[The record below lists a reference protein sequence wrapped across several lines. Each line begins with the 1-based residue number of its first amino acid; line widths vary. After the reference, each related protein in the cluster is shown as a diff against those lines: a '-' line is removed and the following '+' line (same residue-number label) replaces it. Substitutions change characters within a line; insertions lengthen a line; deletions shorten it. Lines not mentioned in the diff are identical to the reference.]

1 MSSEIVKSPQQRA
14 LERLGAPDRKI
25 YQDYIDSGKPGLATS
40 FSARLYE
47 LWLQGSTIEQIVELN
62 PGLNKGAVMRARV
75 EGLWDERRETY
86 LAELMSNA
94 QDRVK
99 LVALESVNFMGLLL
113 AVANKQH
120 GEKLRR
126 YLQTG
131 DSAELGNFDIQSI
144 KQYKEVV
151 EMLTKI
157 TGQDKKAAP
166 GAGGSVSVSVTPG
179 VDPTSPATVSV
190 RWTPEQ
196 ADQIRAIM
204 ESKDGDK

>member
-1 MSSEIVKSPQQRA
+1 MSLEIVPSAQQRA
-14 LERLGAPDRKI
+14 LERLSAPDRKV
-25 YQDYIDSGKPGLATS
+25 YQDYIDSGKPGLAAAY
-40 FSARLYE
+40 SARLYE
-47 LWLQGSTIEQIVELN
+47 LWLQGSTLEQILELN
-62 PGLNKGAVMRARV
+62 PGLNKGVVLRARV

-86 LAELMSNA
+86 LADLMSNA

-131 DSAELGNFDIQSI
+131 DPKELGAFDIQSI
-144 KQYKEVV
+144 KQYKEVI

-157 TGQDKKAAP
+157 TGQDKKPSAP
-166 GAGGSVSVSVTPG
+166 GGSVSVSVTPG
-179 VDPTSPATVSV
+179 ADPGGPSTVSV

-196 ADQIRAIM
+196 ADQIRAVL
-204 ESKDGDK
+204 EAKDGDK